1 MKLKEKYRFLRLNFW
16 YNKCTEK
23 ERSRS
28 CFYLVM
34 GGEIS
39 MRKRLVSTA
48 LICGIL
54 SVSMLNG
61 CGKKAAD
68 ATAGTAAIQEN
79 SSAEE
84 TTTQAKESSAE
95 ETKAEEEG
103 QENQENQDSAAI
115 VPVTVDYSYDGDWK
129 DQKTLFSSKV
139 AQIKLMD
146 DSHEKLQ
153 DALKALNQSALDDQK
168 SVIDENK
175 EYAEQ
180 EYASNPDMV
189 EYTFD
194 RDILVA
200 RSDET
205 VLSMAVMEGSYL
217 GGAHPFGMTT
227 GRTYDTQTGKELS
240 LKDVV
245 SDYDGIYEYVKKQLE
260 ENYDQSM
267 FFEDYQ
273 DTLQKMFYDESGDY
287 GTVQWTISQTGL
299 SIYFNQY
306 DLAPYVAGSQQV
318 DISFK
323 EQPQL
328 FQSKYVVEKE
338 SYSKVIRE
346 NSSCFADVNGDGK
359 EEEISYSV
367 ARDEYGFGGAI
378 TVTCDG
384 QTFDTAE
391 VDKDASDAYGAYGAY
406 SSEGYVLHTSD
417 GRTYLY
423 LQHLDDN
430 DYRYVNIFRLDQ
442 GRPSYVGYEG
452 MAWYN
457 TQILDPD
464 SFMLYTR
471 LDVLGTYYGM
481 KRYHV
486 DEAGLPA
493 SDDEA
498 YVINESSMLQ
508 STRDLEV
515 TILEEN
521 GSETEATVLSGTGY
535 TIFRTDGASYA
546 DAHLNDG
553 RDCRIQI
560 KEGSRGWGWDIDGVS
575 EEECFEWLPYAG

>member
-1 MKLKEKYRFLRLNFW
+1 
-16 YNKCTEK
+16 
-23 ERSRS
+23 
-28 CFYLVM
+28 
-34 GGEIS
+34 

-391 VDKDASDAYGAYGAY
+391 IDKDASDAYGAYGAY

-430 DYRYVNIFRLDQ
+430 DYRYVNVFRLDQ
-442 GRPSYVGYEG
+442 GMPSYVGYEG

-457 TQILDPD
+457 AQILDPD
-464 SFMLYTR
+464 SFVLYTR

-498 YVINESSMLQ
+498 YVINESSMLR
-508 STRDLEV
+508 STRDLAV

-521 GSETEATVLSGTGY
+521 GSETEATVPSGTGY

>member
-1 MKLKEKYRFLRLNFW
+1 
-16 YNKCTEK
+16 
-23 ERSRS
+23 
-28 CFYLVM
+28 
-34 GGEIS
+34 

-384 QTFDTAE
+384 RTFDTAE
-391 VDKDASDAYGAYGAY
+391 IDKDASDAYGAYGAY

-430 DYRYVNIFRLDQ
+430 DYRYVNVFRLDQ

-481 KRYHV
+481 KRYHI

-521 GSETEATVLSGTGY
+521 GSETEATVPSGTGY

-553 RDCRIQI
+553 RNCRIQI

>member
-391 VDKDASDAYGAYGAY
+391 IDKDASDAYGAYGAY

-430 DYRYVNIFRLDQ
+430 DYRYVNVFRLDQ

-498 YVINESSMLQ
+498 YVINESSMLR
-508 STRDLEV
+508 STRDLAV
-515 TILEEN
+515 TILEKN
-521 GSETEATVLSGTGY
+521 GSETEATVPSGTGY

>member
-430 DYRYVNIFRLDQ
+430 DYRYVNVFRLDQ

-498 YVINESSMLQ
+498 YVINESSMLR

-521 GSETEATVLSGTGY
+521 GSETEATVPSGTGY

>member
-1 MKLKEKYRFLRLNFW
+1 
-16 YNKCTEK
+16 
-23 ERSRS
+23 
-28 CFYLVM
+28 M
-34 GGEIS
+34 GGERS

-61 CGKKAAD
+61 CGKKTAD
-68 ATAGTAAIQEN
+68 ATAGTTAIQEN

-84 TTTQAKESSAE
+84 TTTEAKESSAE

-103 QENQENQDSAAI
+103 QVNQEKQDPAAI

-129 DQKTLFSSKV
+129 DQKTLFFSKV
-139 AQIKLMD
+139 AQIKLLD
-146 DSHEKLQ
+146 DDHKKLQ
-153 DALKALNQSALDDQK
+153 DVLKALNQSALDDQK

-205 VLSMAVMEGSYL
+205 VLSMAVMESSYL
-217 GGAHPFGMTT
+217 GGAHPFCATI

-245 SDYDGIYEYVKKQLE
+245 SDYDGIYEYVKTQLE

-306 DLAPYVAGSQQV
+306 DLAPYAAGSQQV

-323 EQPQL
+323 AQPQL
-328 FQSKYVVEKE
+328 FQSRYVVEKE
-338 SYSKVIRE
+338 SYTKVIRE
-346 NSSCFADVNGDGK
+346 NNSCFADVDGDGK

-367 ARDEYGFGGAI
+367 AHDEYGFGGAI

-430 DYRYVNIFRLDQ
+430 DYRYVNVFRLDQ
-442 GRPSYVGYEG
+442 GMPSYVGYEG

-457 TQILDPD
+457 AQILDPD

-498 YVINESSMLQ
+498 YVINESSMLR
-508 STRDLEV
+508 STRDLAV
-515 TILEEN
+515 TILEKN
-521 GSETEATVLSGTGY
+521 GSETEATVPSGTGY

>member
-1 MKLKEKYRFLRLNFW
+1 
-16 YNKCTEK
+16 
-23 ERSRS
+23 
-28 CFYLVM
+28 
-34 GGEIS
+34 

-61 CGKKAAD
+61 CGKKTAD
-68 ATAGTAAIQEN
+68 ATAGTTAIQEN

-84 TTTQAKESSAE
+84 TTTEAKESSAE

-103 QENQENQDSAAI
+103 QVNQEKQDLAAI
-115 VPVTVDYSYDGDWK
+115 VPVTVDYSHDGDWK
-129 DQKTLFSSKV
+129 DQKTLFFSKV
-139 AQIKLMD
+139 AQIKLLD
-146 DSHEKLQ
+146 DDHKKLQ
-153 DALKALNQSALDDQK
+153 DVLKALNQSALDDQK

-205 VLSMAVMEGSYL
+205 VLSMAVMESSYL
-217 GGAHPFGMTT
+217 GGTHSFCATI

-245 SDYDGIYEYVKKQLE
+245 SDYDGIYEYVKTQLE

-306 DLAPYVAGSQQV
+306 DLAPYAAGSQQV

-323 EQPQL
+323 AQPQL
-328 FQSKYVVEKE
+328 FQSRYVVEKE
-338 SYSKVIRE
+338 SYIKVIRE
-346 NSSCFADVNGDGK
+346 NKSCFADVDGDGK

-367 ARDEYGFGGAI
+367 AHDEYGFGGAI

-430 DYRYVNIFRLDQ
+430 DYRYVNVFRLDQ
-442 GRPSYVGYEG
+442 GMPSYVGYEG

-457 TQILDPD
+457 AQILDPD

-498 YVINESSMLQ
+498 YVINESSMLR
-508 STRDLEV
+508 STRDLAV
-515 TILEEN
+515 TILEKN
-521 GSETEATVLSGTGY
+521 GSETEATVPSGTGY

>member
-323 EQPQL
+323 AQPQL
-328 FQSKYVVEKE
+328 FQSRYVVEKE

-430 DYRYVNIFRLDQ
+430 DYRYVNVFRLDQ

-498 YVINESSMLQ
+498 YVINESSMLR
-508 STRDLEV
+508 STRDLAV

-521 GSETEATVLSGTGY
+521 GSETEATVPSGTGY

>member
-1 MKLKEKYRFLRLNFW
+1 
-16 YNKCTEK
+16 
-23 ERSRS
+23 
-28 CFYLVM
+28 
-34 GGEIS
+34 

-61 CGKKAAD
+61 CGKKTAD

-84 TTTQAKESSAE
+84 TTTQAKGSSAE

-180 EYASNPDMV
+180 EHASNPDMV

-205 VLSMAVMEGSYL
+205 VLSMAVMESSYL
-217 GGAHPFGMTT
+217 GGAHPFGATI

-245 SDYDGIYEYVKKQLE
+245 SDYDGIYEYVKTQLE

-323 EQPQL
+323 AQPQL
-328 FQSKYVVEKE
+328 FQS
-338 SYSKVIRE
+338 R
-346 NSSCFADVNGDGK
+346 
-359 EEEISYSV
+359 
-367 ARDEYGFGGAI
+367 
-378 TVTCDG
+378 
-384 QTFDTAE
+384 
-391 VDKDASDAYGAYGAY
+391 
-406 SSEGYVLHTSD
+406 
-417 GRTYLY
+417 
-423 LQHLDDN
+423 
-430 DYRYVNIFRLDQ
+430 
-442 GRPSYVGYEG
+442 
-452 MAWYN
+452 
-457 TQILDPD
+457 
-464 SFMLYTR
+464 
-471 LDVLGTYYGM
+471 
-481 KRYHV
+481 
-486 DEAGLPA
+486 
-493 SDDEA
+493 
-498 YVINESSMLQ
+498 
-508 STRDLEV
+508 
-515 TILEEN
+515 
-521 GSETEATVLSGTGY
+521 
-535 TIFRTDGASYA
+535 
-546 DAHLNDG
+546 
-553 RDCRIQI
+553 
-560 KEGSRGWGWDIDGVS
+560 
-575 EEECFEWLPYAG
+575 

>member
-68 ATAGTAAIQEN
+68 TTAGTAAIQEN

-430 DYRYVNIFRLDQ
+430 DYRYVNVFRLDQ

-498 YVINESSMLQ
+498 YVINESSMLR
-508 STRDLEV
+508 STRDLAV
-515 TILEEN
+515 TILEKN

>member
-1 MKLKEKYRFLRLNFW
+1 
-16 YNKCTEK
+16 
-23 ERSRS
+23 
-28 CFYLVM
+28 
-34 GGEIS
+34 

-139 AQIKLMD
+139 AQIKLME

-430 DYRYVNIFRLDQ
+430 DYRYVNVFRLDQ

-498 YVINESSMLQ
+498 YVINESSMLR
-508 STRDLEV
+508 STRDLAV
-515 TILEEN
+515 TILEKN
-521 GSETEATVLSGTGY
+521 GSETEATVPSGTGY

-575 EEECFEWLPYAG
+575 EEECFEWLPYVG

>member
-1 MKLKEKYRFLRLNFW
+1 
-16 YNKCTEK
+16 
-23 ERSRS
+23 
-28 CFYLVM
+28 M

-323 EQPQL
+323 AQPQL
-328 FQSKYVVEKE
+328 FQSRYVVEKE

-430 DYRYVNIFRLDQ
+430 DYRYVNVFRLDQ

-498 YVINESSMLQ
+498 YVINESSMLR
-508 STRDLEV
+508 STRDLAV
-515 TILEEN
+515 TILEKN
-521 GSETEATVLSGTGY
+521 GSETEATVPSGTGY

>member
-1 MKLKEKYRFLRLNFW
+1 
-16 YNKCTEK
+16 
-23 ERSRS
+23 
-28 CFYLVM
+28 
-34 GGEIS
+34 

-391 VDKDASDAYGAYGAY
+391 IDKDASDAYGAYGAY

-430 DYRYVNIFRLDQ
+430 DYRYVNVFRLDQ

-493 SDDEA
+493 SDDET
-498 YVINESSMLQ
+498 YVINESSMIR
-508 STRDLEV
+508 STRDLAV

-521 GSETEATVLSGTGY
+521 GSETEATVPSGTGY

>member
-1 MKLKEKYRFLRLNFW
+1 
-16 YNKCTEK
+16 
-23 ERSRS
+23 
-28 CFYLVM
+28 M
-34 GGEIS
+34 GGEKS
-39 MRKRLVSTA
+39 MRKCLVSTA

-68 ATAGTAAIQEN
+68 AVAGTAAIQEN

-103 QENQENQDSAAI
+103 QENQENQDPAAI

-129 DQKTLFSSKV
+129 DPKTLFSSKV

-323 EQPQL
+323 DQPQL

-346 NSSCFADVNGDGK
+346 NSSCFADVDGDGK

-391 VDKDASDAYGAYGAY
+391 IDKDASDAYGAYGAY

-430 DYRYVNIFRLDQ
+430 DYRYVNVFRLDQ

-521 GSETEATVLSGTGY
+521 GSETEATVPSGTGY

-553 RDCRIQI
+553 RNCRIQI

>member
-1 MKLKEKYRFLRLNFW
+1 
-16 YNKCTEK
+16 
-23 ERSRS
+23 
-28 CFYLVM
+28 M

-103 QENQENQDSAAI
+103 QENQDSAAT

-245 SDYDGIYEYVKKQLE
+245 SDYDGIYEYVKKQLK

-306 DLAPYVAGSQQV
+306 DLAPYAAGSQQV

-323 EQPQL
+323 DQPQL

-391 VDKDASDAYGAYGAY
+391 IDKDASDAYGAYGAY

-430 DYRYVNIFRLDQ
+430 DYRYVNVFRLDQ

-498 YVINESSMLQ
+498 YVINESSMLR
-508 STRDLEV
+508 STRDLAV
-515 TILEEN
+515 TILEKN
-521 GSETEATVLSGTGY
+521 GSETEATVPSGTGY

>member
-61 CGKKAAD
+61 CGKKTAD

-323 EQPQL
+323 AQPQL
-328 FQSKYVVEKE
+328 FQSRYVVEKE

-521 GSETEATVLSGTGY
+521 GSETEATVPSGTGY

>member
-1 MKLKEKYRFLRLNFW
+1 
-16 YNKCTEK
+16 
-23 ERSRS
+23 
-28 CFYLVM
+28 
-34 GGEIS
+34 

-61 CGKKAAD
+61 CGKKTAD
-68 ATAGTAAIQEN
+68 ATAGTTAIQEN

-84 TTTQAKESSAE
+84 TTTEAKESSAE

-103 QENQENQDSAAI
+103 QVNQEKQDPAAI

-129 DQKTLFSSKV
+129 DQKTLFFSKV
-139 AQIKLMD
+139 AQIKLLD
-146 DSHEKLQ
+146 DDHKKLQ
-153 DALKALNQSALDDQK
+153 DVLKALNQSALDDQK

-205 VLSMAVMEGSYL
+205 VLSMAVMESSYL
-217 GGAHPFGMTT
+217 GGAHSFCATI

-245 SDYDGIYEYVKKQLE
+245 SDYDGIYEYVKTQLE

-306 DLAPYVAGSQQV
+306 DLAPYAAGSQQV

-323 EQPQL
+323 AQPQL
-328 FQSKYVVEKE
+328 FQSRYVVEKE
-338 SYSKVIRE
+338 SYIKVIRE
-346 NSSCFADVNGDGK
+346 NKSCFADVDGDGK

-367 ARDEYGFGGAI
+367 AHNEYGFGGAI

-384 QTFDTAE
+384 QTFDTTE

-430 DYRYVNIFRLDQ
+430 DYRYVNVFRLDQ
-442 GRPSYVGYEG
+442 GMPSYVGYEG

-457 TQILDPD
+457 AQILDPD

-498 YVINESSMLQ
+498 YVINESSMLR
-508 STRDLEV
+508 STRDLAV
-515 TILEEN
+515 TILEKN
-521 GSETEATVLSGTGY
+521 GSETEATVPSGTGY

-575 EEECFEWLPYAG
+575 EEECFEWFPYVG

>member
-1 MKLKEKYRFLRLNFW
+1 
-16 YNKCTEK
+16 
-23 ERSRS
+23 
-28 CFYLVM
+28 
-34 GGEIS
+34 

-153 DALKALNQSALDDQK
+153 DALKALNQSAMDDQK

-240 LKDVV
+240 LKDVI
-245 SDYDGIYEYVKKQLE
+245 SDYDGIYEYVKTQLE

-306 DLAPYVAGSQQV
+306 DLAPYVAGSQHV

-323 EQPQL
+323 AQPQL

-346 NSSCFADVNGDGK
+346 NSSCFADVDGDGK

-391 VDKDASDAYGAYGAY
+391 IDKDASDAYGAYGAY

-430 DYRYVNIFRLDQ
+430 DYRYVNVFRLDQ

-498 YVINESSMLQ
+498 YVINESSMLR
-508 STRDLEV
+508 STRDLAV
-515 TILEEN
+515 TILEKN
-521 GSETEATVLSGTGY
+521 GSETEATVPSGTGY

>member
-1 MKLKEKYRFLRLNFW
+1 
-16 YNKCTEK
+16 
-23 ERSRS
+23 
-28 CFYLVM
+28 M
-34 GGEIS
+34 GGERS

-61 CGKKAAD
+61 CGKKTAD
-68 ATAGTAAIQEN
+68 ATAGTTAIQEN

-95 ETKAEEEG
+95 ETKAEKEG
-103 QENQENQDSAAI
+103 QVNQENQDPAAI

-318 DISFK
+318 NISFK

-384 QTFDTAE
+384 QIFDTAE

-430 DYRYVNIFRLDQ
+430 DYRYVNVFRLDQ
-442 GRPSYVGYEG
+442 GRPSYEGYEG

-515 TILEEN
+515 TILEKN
-521 GSETEATVLSGTGY
+521 GSETEATVPSGTGY

-560 KEGSRGWGWDIDGVS
+560 KEGSRGWGWDIGGVS

>member
-1 MKLKEKYRFLRLNFW
+1 
-16 YNKCTEK
+16 
-23 ERSRS
+23 
-28 CFYLVM
+28 M
-34 GGEIS
+34 GGERS

-61 CGKKAAD
+61 CGKKTAD
-68 ATAGTAAIQEN
+68 ATAGTTAIQEN
-79 SSAEE
+79 SSVEE
-84 TTTQAKESSAE
+84 TTTEAKESSAE

-103 QENQENQDSAAI
+103 QVNQEKQDPAAI
-115 VPVTVDYSYDGDWK
+115 VPVTVDYSHDGDWK
-129 DQKTLFSSKV
+129 DQKTLFFSKV
-139 AQIKLMD
+139 AQIKLLD
-146 DSHEKLQ
+146 DDHKKLQ
-153 DALKALNQSALDDQK
+153 DVLKALNQSALDDQK

-205 VLSMAVMEGSYL
+205 VLSMAVMESSYL
-217 GGAHPFGMTT
+217 GGAHPFCATI

-245 SDYDGIYEYVKKQLE
+245 SDYDGIYEYVKTQLE

-323 EQPQL
+323 AQPQL
-328 FQSKYVVEKE
+328 FQSRYVVEKE
-338 SYSKVIRE
+338 SYTKVIRE
-346 NSSCFADVNGDGK
+346 NNSCFADVDGDGK

-367 ARDEYGFGGAI
+367 AHDEYGFGGAI

-384 QTFDTAE
+384 QTFDTTE

-430 DYRYVNIFRLDQ
+430 DYRYVNVFRLDQ

-457 TQILDPD
+457 AQILDPD

-498 YVINESSMLQ
+498 YVINESSMLR
-508 STRDLEV
+508 STRDLAV
-515 TILEEN
+515 TILEKN
-521 GSETEATVLSGTGY
+521 GSETEATVPSGTGY

-575 EEECFEWLPYAG
+575 EEECFEWFPYAG

>member
-498 YVINESSMLQ
+498 YVINESSMLR
-508 STRDLEV
+508 STRDLAV
-515 TILEEN
+515 TILEKN
-521 GSETEATVLSGTGY
+521 GSETEATVPSGTGY

>member
-68 ATAGTAAIQEN
+68 TTAGTAAIQEN

-287 GTVQWTISQTGL
+287 GTISQTGL

-430 DYRYVNIFRLDQ
+430 DYRYVNVFRLDQ

-498 YVINESSMLQ
+498 YVINESSMLR
-508 STRDLEV
+508 STRDLAV
-515 TILEEN
+515 TILEKN

>member
-1 MKLKEKYRFLRLNFW
+1 
-16 YNKCTEK
+16 
-23 ERSRS
+23 
-28 CFYLVM
+28 M
-34 GGEIS
+34 GGERS

-61 CGKKAAD
+61 CGKKTAD
-68 ATAGTAAIQEN
+68 ATAGTTAIQEN

-84 TTTQAKESSAE
+84 TTTEAKESSAE
-95 ETKAEEEG
+95 ETKTEAEG
-103 QENQENQDSAAI
+103 QVNQENQENQDPAAI

-129 DQKTLFSSKV
+129 DQKTLFFSKV
-139 AQIKLMD
+139 AQIKLLD
-146 DSHEKLQ
+146 DDHKKLQ
-153 DALKALNQSALDDQK
+153 DVLKALNQSALDDQK

-205 VLSMAVMEGSYL
+205 VLSMAVMESSYL
-217 GGAHPFGMTT
+217 GGTHPFGATI
-227 GRTYDTQTGKELS
+227 GKTYDTQTGKELS

-245 SDYDGIYEYVKKQLE
+245 SDYDGIYEYVKTQLE

-287 GTVQWTISQTGL
+287 GTVQWTISRTGL

-323 EQPQL
+323 DQPQL
-328 FQSKYVVEKE
+328 FQSRYVVEKE
-338 SYSKVIRE
+338 SYTKVIRE
-346 NSSCFADVNGDGK
+346 NNSCFADVDGDGK

-367 ARDEYGFGGAI
+367 ARDEDGFGGAI

-391 VDKDASDAYGAYGAY
+391 IDKDASDAYGAYGAY

-417 GRTYLY
+417 GRTYL
-423 LQHLDDN
+423 
-430 DYRYVNIFRLDQ
+430 
-442 GRPSYVGYEG
+442 
-452 MAWYN
+452 
-457 TQILDPD
+457 
-464 SFMLYTR
+464 
-471 LDVLGTYYGM
+471 
-481 KRYHV
+481 
-486 DEAGLPA
+486 
-493 SDDEA
+493 
-498 YVINESSMLQ
+498 
-508 STRDLEV
+508 
-515 TILEEN
+515 
-521 GSETEATVLSGTGY
+521 
-535 TIFRTDGASYA
+535 
-546 DAHLNDG
+546 
-553 RDCRIQI
+553 
-560 KEGSRGWGWDIDGVS
+560 
-575 EEECFEWLPYAG
+575 

>member
-1 MKLKEKYRFLRLNFW
+1 
-16 YNKCTEK
+16 
-23 ERSRS
+23 
-28 CFYLVM
+28 M

-103 QENQENQDSAAI
+103 QENQDSAAT

-245 SDYDGIYEYVKKQLE
+245 SDYDGIYEYVKKQLK

-323 EQPQL
+323 DQPQL

-391 VDKDASDAYGAYGAY
+391 IDKDASDAYGAYGAY

-430 DYRYVNIFRLDQ
+430 DYRYVNVFRLDQ

-498 YVINESSMLQ
+498 YVINESSMLR
-508 STRDLEV
+508 STRDLAV
-515 TILEEN
+515 TILEKN
-521 GSETEATVLSGTGY
+521 GSETEATVPSGTGY
-535 TIFRTDGASYA
+535 TIFLTDGASYA

>member
-384 QTFDTAE
+384 QIFDTAE

-430 DYRYVNIFRLDQ
+430 DYRYVNVFRLDQ

-498 YVINESSMLQ
+498 YVINESSMLR
-508 STRDLEV
+508 STRDLAV
-515 TILEEN
+515 TILEKN

>member
-1 MKLKEKYRFLRLNFW
+1 
-16 YNKCTEK
+16 
-23 ERSRS
+23 
-28 CFYLVM
+28 
-34 GGEIS
+34 

-323 EQPQL
+323 AQPQL
-328 FQSKYVVEKE
+328 FQSRYVVEKE

-391 VDKDASDAYGAYGAY
+391 IDKDASDAYGAYGAY

-430 DYRYVNIFRLDQ
+430 DYRYVNVFRLDQ

-521 GSETEATVLSGTGY
+521 GSETEATVPSGTGY

-553 RDCRIQI
+553 RNCRIQI

>member
-1 MKLKEKYRFLRLNFW
+1 
-16 YNKCTEK
+16 
-23 ERSRS
+23 
-28 CFYLVM
+28 M
-34 GGEIS
+34 GGERS

-68 ATAGTAAIQEN
+68 AVAGTAAIQEN

-103 QENQENQDSAAI
+103 QENQENQENQDPAAI

-406 SSEGYVLHTSD
+406 ASEGYVLHTSD

-430 DYRYVNIFRLDQ
+430 DYRYVNVFRLDQ

-498 YVINESSMLQ
+498 YVINESSMLR
-508 STRDLEV
+508 STRDLAV
-515 TILEEN
+515 TILEKN

>member
-1 MKLKEKYRFLRLNFW
+1 
-16 YNKCTEK
+16 
-23 ERSRS
+23 
-28 CFYLVM
+28 
-34 GGEIS
+34 

-323 EQPQL
+323 AQPQL
-328 FQSKYVVEKE
+328 FQSRYVVEKE

-430 DYRYVNIFRLDQ
+430 DYRYVNVFRLDQ

-498 YVINESSMLQ
+498 YVINESSMLR
-508 STRDLEV
+508 STRDLAV

-521 GSETEATVLSGTGY
+521 GSETEATVPSGTGY

>member
-1 MKLKEKYRFLRLNFW
+1 
-16 YNKCTEK
+16 
-23 ERSRS
+23 
-28 CFYLVM
+28 
-34 GGEIS
+34 

-384 QTFDTAE
+384 QIFDTAE

-430 DYRYVNIFRLDQ
+430 DYRYVNVFRLDQ

-498 YVINESSMLQ
+498 YVINESSMLR
-508 STRDLEV
+508 STRDLAV
-515 TILEEN
+515 TILEKN
-521 GSETEATVLSGTGY
+521 GSETEATVPSGTGY

>member
-1 MKLKEKYRFLRLNFW
+1 
-16 YNKCTEK
+16 
-23 ERSRS
+23 
-28 CFYLVM
+28 
-34 GGEIS
+34 

-323 EQPQL
+323 AQPQL
-328 FQSKYVVEKE
+328 FQSRYVVEKG
-338 SYSKVIRE
+338 SYIKVIRE
-346 NSSCFADVNGDGK
+346 NKSCFADVDGDGK

-430 DYRYVNIFRLDQ
+430 DYRYVNVFRLDQ

-498 YVINESSMLQ
+498 YVINESSMLR
-508 STRDLEV
+508 STRDLAEKW
-515 TILEEN
+515 
-521 GSETEATVLSGTGY
+521 
-535 TIFRTDGASYA
+535 F
-546 DAHLNDG
+546 
-553 RDCRIQI
+553 
-560 KEGSRGWGWDIDGVS
+560 
-575 EEECFEWLPYAG
+575 

>member
-1 MKLKEKYRFLRLNFW
+1 
-16 YNKCTEK
+16 
-23 ERSRS
+23 
-28 CFYLVM
+28 
-34 GGEIS
+34 

-61 CGKKAAD
+61 CGKKTAD
-68 ATAGTAAIQEN
+68 ATAGTTAIQEN

-84 TTTQAKESSAE
+84 TTTEAKESSAE
-95 ETKAEEEG
+95 ETKTEEEG
-103 QENQENQDSAAI
+103 QVNQENQDPASI

-129 DQKTLFSSKV
+129 DQKTLFFSKV
-139 AQIKLMD
+139 AQIKLLD
-146 DSHEKLQ
+146 DDHKKLQ
-153 DALKALNQSALDDQK
+153 DVLKALNQSALDDQK

-205 VLSMAVMEGSYL
+205 VLSMAVMESSYL
-217 GGAHPFGMTT
+217 GGAHSFCATI

-245 SDYDGIYEYVKKQLE
+245 SDYDGIYEYVKTQLE

-323 EQPQL
+323 AQPQL
-328 FQSKYVVEKE
+328 FQSRYVVEKG
-338 SYSKVIRE
+338 SYIKVIRE
-346 NSSCFADVNGDGK
+346 NKSCFADVDGDGK

-384 QTFDTAE
+384 QTFDTTE

-430 DYRYVNIFRLDQ
+430 DYRYVNVFRLDQ

-498 YVINESSMLQ
+498 YVINESSMLR
-508 STRDLEV
+508 STRDLAV
-515 TILEEN
+515 TILEKN
-521 GSETEATVLSGTGY
+521 GSETEATVPSGTGY

-575 EEECFEWLPYAG
+575 EEECFEWLPYVG